1 MLPVAAGGLRCAPRD
16 LPFRGEVTPSSACPV
31 PGCGSRL
38 ASSAFCMLVLPGAAA
53 PCTLEEDA
61 SLLLSRSTKA
71 VGRACACGGGLG
83 RGCGARD
90 FRAVARAVTLERGWA
105 LGGSRRSASL

>member
-31 PGCGSRL
+31 PGCGSLL
-38 ASSAFCMLVLPGAAA
+38 ACPVSCMLVLPGAAAA

-61 SLLLSRSTKA
+61 SLLLSLSRSTKA
-71 VGRACACGGGLG
+71 VGWACACGGGLG
-83 RGCGARD
+83 RGGGARD
-90 FRAVARAVTLERGWA
+90 FRAVARAVSLERG
-105 LGGSRRSASL
+105 